1 MPRKSFTLMDL
12 NKTAD
17 LSLRMGTVYDRPKL
31 TGTQR
36 IIVHKL
42 NKFARIHGNIGL
54 SVICKKSRNFSH
66 VQWVFGAG
74 KFQYAIRIFKGEKGV
89 AMATEFEPKL
99 AKIALIS
106 VLWKK

>member
-1 MPRKSFTLMDL
+1 MKSKVFGVGEFKYAIQNFKGAKGVAMAT
-12 NKTAD
+12 
-17 LSLRMGTVYDRPKL
+17 
-31 TGTQR
+31 
-36 IIVHKL
+36 
-42 NKFARIHGNIGL
+42 KFGQKNLHL
-54 SVICKKSRNFSH
+54 SVLCKKSRNFSH